1 MSQYSATVKH
11 VTDAAS
17 QAAHEVAPALHHAA
31 DRVSEMASDSMSAIR
46 QGSRQCRDQ
55 MSRASDSAVSHI
67 RHHPTQTIVIA
78 VLLGATAAVLLSL
91 LRRR

>member
-1 MSQYSATVKH
+1 MTEYTAAIKQVA
-11 VTDAAS
+11 DAAS
-17 QAAHEVAPALHHAA
+17 QAAQEVPPALHHAA
-31 DRVSEMASDSMSAIR
+31 DRVSEMASDGMNAIR

-55 MSRASDSAVSHI
+55 MARASDSAVSHI

-78 VLLGATAAVLLSL
+78 VLLGATAVALLSL

>member
-1 MSQYSATVKH
+1 MSQYTTAVKQ

-31 DRVSEMASDSMSAIR
+31 DRVGEMASEGMSAIR
-46 QGSRQCRDQ
+46 QGSRQCRHQ

-67 RHHPTQTIVIA
+67 RQHPTQTIVIA
-78 VLLGATAAVLLSL
+78 ALLAATAVALVSL

>member
-1 MSQYSATVKH
+1 MSQYTTAVKQ

-31 DRVSEMASDSMSAIR
+31 DRVGEMASDGMSAIR

-67 RHHPTQTIVIA
+67 RQHPAQTIVIA
-78 VLLGATAAVLLSL
+78 ALLAATAVALVSL

>member
-1 MSQYSATVKH
+1 MSQYTTAVKQ

-31 DRVSEMASDSMSAIR
+31 DRVGEMASEGMSAIR
-46 QGSRQCRDQ
+46 QGSRQCRHQ

-67 RHHPTQTIVIA
+67 RQHPTQTIVIA
-78 VLLGATAAVLLSL
+78 ALLAE
-91 LRRR
+91 

>member
-1 MSQYSATVKH
+1 MSQYTAAVKH

-17 QAAHEVAPALHHAA
+17 HAAHEVAPALHHAA
-31 DRVSEMASDSMSAIR
+31 DRVSEMASDGMSAIR

-78 VLLGATAAVLLSL
+78 ALLAATAVALVSL